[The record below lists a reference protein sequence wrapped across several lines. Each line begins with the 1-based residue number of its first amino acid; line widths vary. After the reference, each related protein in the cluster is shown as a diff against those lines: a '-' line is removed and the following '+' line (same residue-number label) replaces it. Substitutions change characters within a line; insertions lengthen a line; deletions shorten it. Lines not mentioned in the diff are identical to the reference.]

1 MTLETLLI
9 LALAAW
15 RVAHLLVNERGI
27 LGIGERVRA
36 LAGVHQVEV
45 EHELPNGQTF
55 KTTECQAN
63 NETGKALCCIYCT
76 SVWTSGVVLWWWII
90 GTGIRP
96 SLAEAV
102 VWWLA
107 IAALSMFAEKVN
119 RYV

>member
-1 MTLETLLI
+1 MTLEMLVI

-15 RVAHLLVNERGI
+15 RVAHLLVNERGV

-55 KTTECQAN
+55 KTMECQARS
-63 NETGKALCCIYCT
+63 EIGKALCCIYCT
-76 SVWTSGVVLWWWII
+76 AFWTSGGVLVLWCI
-90 GTGIRP
+90 GTGLHP

-102 VWWLA
+102 VHWLA
-107 IAALSMFAEKVN
+107 IAALSMFAEKIN